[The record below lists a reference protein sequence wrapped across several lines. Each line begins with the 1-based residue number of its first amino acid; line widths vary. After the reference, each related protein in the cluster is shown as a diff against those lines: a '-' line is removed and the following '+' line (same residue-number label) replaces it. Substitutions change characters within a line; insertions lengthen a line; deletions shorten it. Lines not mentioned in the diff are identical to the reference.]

1 MTVPNDAFCPGEQN
15 ENLQLYQDR
24 SLLALLI
31 CVSVAGP
38 IVTGG
43 VYLRDGIGPLMGVGV
58 ALTVLVWV
66 LLLMFQAGQRQRVAS
81 LLVYLLIAAS
91 GAAIAAH
98 GTVRSMASLV
108 MLAAVVGAGTFLQR
122 RSMVIC
128 ASLAIIILA
137 ILNAAESMG
146 YLPTPQTKTGWAVW
160 VTQTVVLISLVIT
173 VNFGRRRLL
182 DAFREQVRALTMA
195 REVAGD
201 LASSEA
207 RFRALF
213 SNNPAASIVQ
223 SVEKSRITD
232 VNEAF
237 LTLFGFSREELVGVE
252 TPMLWADPQALRD
265 FQATLREVGRV
276 TRLQAKGRH
285 KSGAIFDA
293 LVFSE
298 AVTHGNEH
306 LVVTMVLDV
315 SAEKESL
322 RQLEKSQERFTKA
335 FNFSPLGMTI
345 TRLSDGRFMEVNPAN
360 QRVLGYSRED
370 FQGQTALSANVW
382 LNKEDRNRYVET
394 LKRNGQLEAY
404 ETRMRNK
411 AGEVTEVRIWAEIIE
426 IDGEPSA
433 LSYTMNVSAEK
444 RREALLL
451 ETAKGVSGET
461 GESFFRSLTQH
472 MSKVLQAELV
482 IAGEIHTQ
490 GTVETVAA
498 SFRGAIVPNIRYE
511 LEGTPCGHTVQAYG
525 ECFYADHLADRFP
538 TDHFPIGGGYQSYV
552 GVALRDEDGSPI
564 GILKALWTDNT
575 ALTPDTQALMT
586 IFSSRCNAELVRM
599 RRDREIQRLRE
610 TLERRV
616 EERTAQLEQLNRE
629 LDSFAYTVSH
639 DLKSPLRTIGGFT
652 HLLREQLATHLA
664 EDDQQLFD
672 RIEMSVARMNDL
684 IVDLLALARVS
695 QGDLQRKDVDLSV
708 LANEVMLLTRA
719 GEPDRQVQV
728 RIGSPLMVNCDDR
741 LAHIVLENLL
751 GNAWKYTSHTTQAQ
765 IEFGQRPGNLGSPP
779 VFYIQD
785 NGAGFDMARSDR
797 LFKPFNRL
805 HASQEFEGSG
815 IGLATVRRILERHG
829 GFIKGEGVPGK
840 GATFEFSFGGSNVN

>member
-1 MTVPNDAFCPGEQN
+1 MNVPDEDSLAQGQHES
-15 ENLQLYQDR
+15 LQLYQER

-31 CVSVAGP
+31 SVSVAGP

-43 VYLRDGIGPLMGVGV
+43 VYLRDGAGPLMAVGMV
-58 ALTVLVWV
+58 LTALVW
-66 LLLMFQAGQRQRVAS
+66 LLLTLFYAGHRQRVAS
-81 LLVYLLIAAS
+81 LLVYLLLCAS
-91 GAAIAAH
+91 AAAIAAH

-108 MLAAVVGAGTFLQR
+108 MLASVVGAGTFLSR
-122 RSMVIC
+122 RNMIIS
-128 ASLAIIILA
+128 ASLAVLLLA
-137 ILNAAESMG
+137 ILNAAENLG

-160 VTQTVVLISLVIT
+160 ITQTTVLISLVIT
-173 VNFGRRRLL
+173 VNFGRRRLQ

-195 REVAGD
+195 RSAASE

-213 SNNPAASIVQ
+213 SNNPAASVVQ
-223 SVEKSRITD
+223 SVEKASITD

-237 LTLFGFSREELVGVE
+237 LALFGYTREELVGHDV
-252 TPMLWADPQALRD
+252 PDLWADPQALLE
-265 FQATLREVGRV
+265 FQRVLRERGRV
-276 TRLQAKGRH
+276 SRLQAQGQRKDGTP
-285 KSGAIFDA
+285 FDA

-298 AVTHGNEH
+298 VVTHGSEH
-306 LVVTMVLDV
+306 MVVTMVLDV
-315 SAEKESL
+315 SAEKESV

-360 QRVLGYSRED
+360 QRVLGYTQED

-382 LNKEDRNRYVET
+382 LTTEDRNHYVET
-394 LKRNGQLEAY
+394 LTRNGQLEAY

-426 IDGEPSA
+426 LDGEPSA

-461 GESFFRSLTQH
+461 GELFFRSLVQH

-482 IAGEIHTQ
+482 IAGEIHKE

-498 SFRGAIVPNIRYE
+498 AFMGAIVPNIQYE
-511 LEGTPCGHTVQAYG
+511 LEGTPCSHTVQAFG

-538 TDHFPIGGGYQSYV
+538 ADKFPIGGGYQTYI
-552 GVALRDEDGSPI
+552 GVALRDADGSPI
-564 GILKALWTDNT
+564 GILKALWQGNT
-575 ALTPDTQALMT
+575 ALTSDTQALMT

-616 EERTAQLEQLNRE
+616 EERTGQLEQLNRE

-652 HLLREQLATHLA
+652 HLLREQLAQHLTV
-664 EDDQQLFD
+664 DDHKLFN
-672 RIEMSVARMNDL
+672 RIEMSVGRMNAL

-695 QGDLQRKDVDLSV
+695 QGDLQRKEVDLAV

-719 GEPDRQVQV
+719 GEPHRAVQM
-728 RIGSPLMVNCDDR
+728 RIEAPLMANCDDR

-751 GNAWKYTSHTTQAQ
+751 GNAWKYTSNTTEAL
-765 IEFGQRPGNLGSPP
+765 IDFGQRPGQPGDAP
-779 VFYIQD
+779 VFYIKD
-785 NGAGFDMARSDR
+785 NGAGFDMGRSDR

-805 HASQEFEGSG
+805 HASNEFEGSG

-829 GFIKGEGVPGK
+829 GFIRGEGVPGL
-840 GATFEFSFGGSNVN
+840 GATFDFSFGGGESL